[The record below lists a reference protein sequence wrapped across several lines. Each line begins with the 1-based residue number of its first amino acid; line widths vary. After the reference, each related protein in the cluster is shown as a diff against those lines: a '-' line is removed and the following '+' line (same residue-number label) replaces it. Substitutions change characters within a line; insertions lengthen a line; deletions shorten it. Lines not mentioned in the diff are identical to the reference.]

1 MTAQTALTV
10 SAKPAAGA
18 ASPALASAGLAA
30 FCKAS
35 GDALRLDILR
45 ALSLDSFGVLELS
58 QMFAM
63 PQSGMSHHL
72 KTLAKASLVATRRE
86 GNSIF
91 YRRVPESA
99 QPELAPLHRALLQ
112 SVDQLSL
119 SAEVNT
125 RLKEIQAE
133 RSRRS
138 QQFFAENAD
147 RFREQ
152 QELIAAY
159 EVYGA
164 QAAEMLAQCFPQMP
178 GAEKAG
184 ALALE
189 VGPGEGAFL
198 DELASRFKRVIALDN
213 SQAMLDHARQFAGE
227 KKLSNIEFIHGDT
240 TQHTLR
246 ELNAD
251 CAVLNMVLHHVP
263 SPAQIFCD
271 LALALKPGGSL
282 LITELCHHDQRWAET
297 ACGDV
302 WLGFEPNDLTQWAQA
317 AGFETGSAVYI
328 AQRNGFRVQ
337 IRQFIRNDYTT
348 SVGAP
353 LAAPQTVTHQNIQGA
368 ASSAPT
374 NV

>member
-1 MTAQTALTV
+1 MTAQTALNVTA
-10 SAKPAAGA
+10 SAT
-18 ASPALASAGLAA
+18 LASTGLAA

-58 QMFAM
+58 QIFAM

-72 KTLAKASLVATRRE
+72 KILAKAGLVTTRRE

-91 YRRVPESA
+91 YRRVPEASVA
-99 QPELAPLHRALLQ
+99 ELLALHRALLD

-125 RLKEIQAE
+125 RLTDIQTE
-133 RSRRS
+133 RARRS
-138 QQFFAENAD
+138 QQFFAENAG

-159 EVYGA
+159 EVYGP
-164 QAAEMLAQCFPQMP
+164 QSAEMLAQCFPQ
-178 GAEKAG
+178 GGNA
-184 ALALE
+184 ALE

-198 DELASRFKRVIALDN
+198 SELTQRFQRVIALDN
-213 SQAMLDHARQFAGE
+213 SQAMLDQARAFAIQHRLTNVE
-227 KKLSNIEFIHGDT
+227 CMHGDT
-240 TQHTLR
+240 SLPTLR

-263 SPAQIFCD
+263 SPAQIFND

-282 LITELCHHDQRWAET
+282 LITDLCHHDQRWAESV
-297 ACGDV
+297 CGDL
-302 WLGFEPNDLTQWAQA
+302 WLGFEPADLTQWAQT
-317 AGFETGSAVYI
+317 AGFEAGRAVYI
-328 AQRNGFRVQ
+328 AQRNGFGVQ
-337 IRQFIRNDYTT
+337 IRQFIRSSEFVRGGPACPPCSD
-348 SVGAP
+348 V
-353 LAAPQTVTHQNIQGA
+353 AANPNTADQSTRADT
-368 ASSAPT
+368 
-374 NV
+374 

>member
-1 MTAQTALTV
+1 MIVQTARNIAVNSET
-10 SAKPAAGA
+10 ATAPTFANAA
-18 ASPALASAGLAA
+18 LAA

-58 QMFAM
+58 QIFAM

-72 KTLAKASLVATRRE
+72 KILAKAGLVTTRRE

-99 QPELAPLHRALLQ
+99 ASELALLHHALLI
-112 SVDQLSL
+112 SIDQLSL
-119 SAEVNT
+119 SAEVNARIAT
-125 RLKEIQAE
+125 IQAE

-138 QQFFAENAD
+138 QQFFAENAS

-159 EVYGA
+159 EMYGA
-164 QAAEMLAQCFPQMP
+164 QAADMLAQCFPH
-178 GAEKAG
+178 GG

-198 DELASRFKRVIALDN
+198 GELGTRFARVVALDN
-213 SQAMLDHARQFAGE
+213 SQAMLDQARNFAANHQLANVE
-227 KKLSNIEFIHGDT
+227 CILGDT
-240 TQHTLR
+240 TLPVLR
-246 ELNAD
+246 ELQAD

-263 SPAQIFCD
+263 SPAQIFGD

-282 LITELCHHDQRWAET
+282 LITELCRHDQLWAES
-297 ACGDV
+297 ACGDL
-302 WLGFEPNDLTQWAQA
+302 WLGFEPTDLTLWAQA
-317 AGFETGSAVYI
+317 AGFEVGRAVYI
-328 AQRNGFRVQ
+328 AQRNGFGVQ
-337 IRQFIRNDYTT
+337 IRQFIRSTNT
-348 SVGAP
+348 SISNTLVS
-353 LAAPQTVTHQNIQGA
+353 NIQAKG
-368 ASSAPT
+368 
-374 NV
+374 N

>member
-1 MTAQTALTV
+1 MTAQTALDIAAN
-10 SAKPAAGA
+10 SAFTSDA
-18 ASPALASAGLAA
+18 LAA

-72 KTLAKASLVATRRE
+72 KILARAGLVTTRRE

-91 YRRVPESA
+91 YRRVPESPA
-99 QPELAPLHRALLQ
+99 PELAPLHRALLD

-119 SAEVNT
+119 SAEVNA
-125 RLKEIQAE
+125 RIAAIQAE

-138 QQFFAENAD
+138 QLFFAENAG

-152 QELIAAY
+152 QELIAAF

-164 QAAEMLAQCFPQMP
+164 QAADMLAQCFPQRS
-178 GAEKAG
+178 AI
-184 ALALE
+184 ALE

-198 DELASRFKRVIALDN
+198 SELATRFARVIALDN
-213 SQAMLDHARQFAGE
+213 SRAMLEHAQQFAADQ
-227 KKLSNIEFIHGDT
+227 KLANIDFIQGDT
-240 TQHTLR
+240 TQHELR
-246 ELNAD
+246 KLNAD

-263 SPAQIFCD
+263 SPAQIFGD

-282 LITELCHHDQRWAET
+282 LITELCRHDQHWAES
-297 ACGDV
+297 ACGDL
-302 WLGFEPNDLTQWAQA
+302 WLGFEPADLTQWAQA
-317 AGFETGSAVYI
+317 AGFESGRAVYI

-337 IRQFIRNDYTT
+337 IRQFIRSSN
-348 SVGAP
+348 
-353 LAAPQTVTHQNIQGA
+353 TVTSNI
-368 ASSAPT
+368 SAKG
-374 NV
+374 N

>member
-1 MTAQTALTV
+1 MTAQTALN
-10 SAKPAAGA
+10 A
-18 ASPALASAGLAA
+18 ASSATANLANSTLAA

-72 KTLAKASLVATRRE
+72 KILAKAGLVTTRRE

-91 YRRVPESA
+91 YRRVPESSTR
-99 QPELAPLHRALLQ
+99 ELVSLHRALLD
-112 SVDQLSL
+112 SIDKLSL

-125 RLKEIQAE
+125 RLTEIQVE

-159 EVYGA
+159 EVYGE
-164 QAAEMLAQCFPQMP
+164 QAAEMLAQCFPQ
-178 GAEKAG
+178 GG

-198 DELASRFKRVIALDN
+198 SELTQRFKRVIALDN
-213 SQAMLDHARQFAGE
+213 SQVMLEHARQFAE
-227 KKLSNIEFIHGDT
+227 QKKLASIEFVHGDT
-240 TQHTLR
+240 ALPQLR

-263 SPAQIFCD
+263 SPAQIFGD
-271 LALALKPGGSL
+271 LALALKTNGSL
-282 LITELCHHDQRWAET
+282 LITELCHHDQRWAES
-297 ACGDV
+297 ACGDL
-302 WLGFEPNDLTQWAQA
+302 WLGFEPNDLTQWAKA
-317 AGFETGSAVYI
+317 AGFEIGRAVYI
-328 AQRNGFRVQ
+328 AQRNGFGVQ
-337 IRQFIRNDYTT
+337 IRQFIRTT
-348 SVGAP
+348 AIASESWRRGGSACP
-353 LAAPQTVTHQNIQGA
+353 PCSDAAQDLSDKLTRADT
-368 ASSAPT
+368 
-374 NV
+374 